1 MTPKPSRNHTTN
13 TKQNPYYHHQSS
25 KLHALRTTSK
35 HQLQIKPP
43 PPLSSARKTLQ
54 VYRNT
59 LYSQAPSFAISS
71 IETPPILKTA
81 PSSHSLVYVHS
92 TGFSCRNI
100 FPFHPQYQELR
111 ESKDNISKL
120 HHASVKT
127 HRQRYLLDPFLRIKT
142 KYTTPTVIQKR
153 TILYT
158 G

>member
-1 MTPKPSRNHTTN
+1 MTPKPSRNHNTN

-43 PPLSSARKTLQ
+43 PPLSSARKNTTSLPKHI
-54 VYRNT
+54 VFASTIVHDILHRNST
-59 LYSQAPSFAISS
+59 N
-71 IETPPILKTA
+71 LKTA

-111 ESKDNISKL
+111 EPKDNISKL
-120 HHASVKT
+120 HHAIVKT
-127 HRQRYLLDPFLRIKT
+127 HRQRYLLDPFLRMKT

-153 TILYT
+153 TFLYT